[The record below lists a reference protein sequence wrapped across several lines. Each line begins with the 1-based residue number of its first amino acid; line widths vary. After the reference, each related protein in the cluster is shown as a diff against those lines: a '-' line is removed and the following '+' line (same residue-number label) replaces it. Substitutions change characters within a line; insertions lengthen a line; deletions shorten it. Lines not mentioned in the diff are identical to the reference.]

1 MRIGR
6 IAMANDADGPAA
18 PIRTERDGAAST
30 DPWGRLMA
38 AAQAGDRQAYATLL
52 REVAP
57 FARRIAGRYLG
68 PTDAEDAVQEILI
81 TLHAVRHTYDPA
93 RPFRPW
99 LATLASRRIIDL
111 LRRRGRRHAPEVE
124 LGDEIEALVGGD
136 DGPAALAARVVDIR
150 ELRAAVAEL
159 PRRQRE
165 AVELLR
171 LREMTLEEA
180 ARASGQ
186 TTGSLKVALH
196 RAMRSLRGLL
206 EGRG

>member
-1 MRIGR
+1 
-6 IAMANDADGPAA
+6 
-18 PIRTERDGAAST
+18 
-30 DPWGRLMA
+30 MA
-38 AAQAGDRQAYATLL
+38 AAQTGDKQAYATLL

-57 FARRIAGRYLG
+57 FARRIAARYLG
-68 PTDAEDAVQEILI
+68 PADAEDAVQEILI
-81 TLHAVRHTYDPA
+81 ALHAVRHTYDPA

-99 LATLASRRIIDL
+99 LATLASRRIIDA
-111 LRRRGRRHAPEVE
+111 LRRRGRRHAQEVE
-124 LGDEIEALVGGD
+124 VGDEIAALVSGD
-136 DGPAALAARVVDIR
+136 DNPATLAARVVDIR
-150 ELRAAVAEL
+150 EVRAAVAEL

-171 LREMTLEEA
+171 LQEMSLEEA
-180 ARASGQ
+180 SRASGQ